1 MALTIGTEHAA
12 ASLPRLRRDI
22 SSPRK
27 NKLPMK
33 PSLAVC
39 FFIGNLSTSTI

>member
-22 SSPRK
+22 SSLRK
-27 NKLPMK
+27 TN
-33 PSLAVC
+33 C
-39 FFIGNLSTSTI
+39 Q